1 MANKDKC
8 FIITPIGD
16 DTDPIRR
23 HIEGIIDAALRPAL
37 EDKYDLVVAHRISEP
52 GSITKQ
58 IITEIYSAKLVV
70 ANLTNRNPNV
80 MYELALRHS
89 LGKPVIMIAEKGT
102 PLPSDIVMERTIF
115 YQNDARGVI
124 ELRENIAAAEKEID
138 YDKTES
144 PIYNVLHDVLKDRQI
159 IEFSESQSISQE
171 DDGNATV
178 LKYILQKLTNLE
190 DAVQT
195 SRPLMQN
202 AESRKCANCGIK
214 NYGTPLYPIYY
225 SDTPYDATKF
235 AKFVMLRKIAETA
248 KTQIPQE
255 LYVEMGNVIWEQE
268 RTTLIKKECHKYDEE
283 WRMITGC
290 IMKPP
295 IMMEWI
301 PNGIILGLRMGV
313 AEENLVVSMA
323 KEAGIKNIYKSYINA
338 QNKLDAYPLKL

>member
-138 YDKTES
+138 YDKIES

-195 SRPLMQN
+195 SRSLMQN
-202 AESRKCANCGIK
+202 AESRRCFDGVVFAFSYVKSTQPYQVDKLLMRLQRVPQIEQEISVVNVH
-214 NYGTPLYPIYY
+214 IYEEEKKIRVY
-225 SDTPYDATKF
+225 TMGLSDKSNASDIYHSF
-235 AKFVMLRKIAETA
+235 AK
-248 KTQIPQE
+248 
-255 LYVEMGNVIWEQE
+255 
-268 RTTLIKKECHKYDEE
+268 TLSQFGFE
-283 WRMITGC
+283 
-290 IMKPP
+290 
-295 IMMEWI
+295 
-301 PNGIILGLRMGV
+301 GV
-313 AEENLVVSMA
+313 KA
-323 KEAGIKNIYKSYINA
+323 IH
-338 QNKLDAYPLKL
+338 P

>member
-124 ELRENIAAAEKEID
+124 ELRESIAAAEKEID

-178 LKYILQKLTNLE
+178 L
-190 DAVQT
+190 
-195 SRPLMQN
+195 
-202 AESRKCANCGIK
+202 
-214 NYGTPLYPIYY
+214 
-225 SDTPYDATKF
+225 
-235 AKFVMLRKIAETA
+235 
-248 KTQIPQE
+248 
-255 LYVEMGNVIWEQE
+255 
-268 RTTLIKKECHKYDEE
+268 
-283 WRMITGC
+283 
-290 IMKPP
+290 
-295 IMMEWI
+295 
-301 PNGIILGLRMGV
+301 
-313 AEENLVVSMA
+313 
-323 KEAGIKNIYKSYINA
+323 NISSKS
-338 QNKLDAYPLKL
+338 

>member
-178 LKYILQKLTNLE
+178 LKYILKKLTNLE

-202 AESRKCANCGIK
+202 AESRRCFDGVVFAFSYVKSTQPYQVEKLLMRLQRVTQIEQDISVVDVH
-214 NYGTPLYPIYY
+214 IYEERKKIWVY
-225 SDTPYDATKF
+225 TMGLSDKSNASDIYRSF
-235 AKFVMLRKIAETA
+235 AK
-248 KTQIPQE
+248 
-255 LYVEMGNVIWEQE
+255 
-268 RTTLIKKECHKYDEE
+268 TLSQFGFE
-283 WRMITGC
+283 
-290 IMKPP
+290 
-295 IMMEWI
+295 
-301 PNGIILGLRMGV
+301 GV
-313 AEENLVVSMA
+313 KA
-323 KEAGIKNIYKSYINA
+323 IH
-338 QNKLDAYPLKL
+338 P

>member
-89 LGKPVIMIAEKGT
+89 LAEKGT

-202 AESRKCANCGIK
+202 AESRRCFDGVVFAFSYVKSTQPYQVEKLLMRLQRVTQIEQDISVVDVHIYEERKKIWVYTMGLSDKSNASGI
-214 NYGTPLYPIYY
+214 YR
-225 SDTPYDATKF
+225 SF
-235 AKFVMLRKIAETA
+235 AK
-248 KTQIPQE
+248 
-255 LYVEMGNVIWEQE
+255 
-268 RTTLIKKECHKYDEE
+268 TLSQFGFE
-283 WRMITGC
+283 
-290 IMKPP
+290 
-295 IMMEWI
+295 
-301 PNGIILGLRMGV
+301 GV
-313 AEENLVVSMA
+313 KA
-323 KEAGIKNIYKSYINA
+323 IH
-338 QNKLDAYPLKL
+338 P

>member
-52 GSITKQ
+52 GSITNQ

-138 YDKTES
+138 YEKTES

-202 AESRKCANCGIK
+202 AESRRCFDGVVFAFSYVKSTQPYQVEKLLIRLQRV
-214 NYGTPLYPIYY
+214 TQIEQDISVVDVHIYEERKKIWVY
-225 SDTPYDATKF
+225 TMGLSDKSNASDIYLSF
-235 AKFVMLRKIAETA
+235 AK
-248 KTQIPQE
+248 
-255 LYVEMGNVIWEQE
+255 
-268 RTTLIKKECHKYDEE
+268 TLSQFGFE
-283 WRMITGC
+283 
-290 IMKPP
+290 
-295 IMMEWI
+295 
-301 PNGIILGLRMGV
+301 GV
-313 AEENLVVSMA
+313 KA
-323 KEAGIKNIYKSYINA
+323 IH
-338 QNKLDAYPLKL
+338 P

>member
-1 MANKDKC
+1 MSMANKDKC

-23 HIEGIIDAALRPAL
+23 HIDGIIDAALRPAL

-124 ELRENIAAAEKEID
+124 ELRESIAAAEKEID

-190 DAVQT
+190 DAVQA

-202 AESRKCANCGIK
+202 AESRRCFDGVVFAFSYVKSTQPYQVEKLLMRLQRVTQIEQDISVVDVH
-214 NYGTPLYPIYY
+214 IYEERKKIWVY
-225 SDTPYDATKF
+225 TMGLSDKSNASDIYRSF
-235 AKFVMLRKIAETA
+235 AK
-248 KTQIPQE
+248 
-255 LYVEMGNVIWEQE
+255 
-268 RTTLIKKECHKYDEE
+268 TLSQFGFE
-283 WRMITGC
+283 
-290 IMKPP
+290 
-295 IMMEWI
+295 
-301 PNGIILGLRMGV
+301 GV
-313 AEENLVVSMA
+313 KA
-323 KEAGIKNIYKSYINA
+323 IH
-338 QNKLDAYPLKL
+338 P

>member
-1 MANKDKC
+1 MSMANKDKC

-124 ELRENIAAAEKEID
+124 ELRESIAAAEKEID

-202 AESRKCANCGIK
+202 AESRRCFDGVVFAFSYVKSTQPYQVEKLLMRLQRVTQIEQDISVVDVH
-214 NYGTPLYPIYY
+214 IYEERKKIWVY
-225 SDTPYDATKF
+225 TMGLSDKSNASDIYRSF
-235 AKFVMLRKIAETA
+235 AK
-248 KTQIPQE
+248 
-255 LYVEMGNVIWEQE
+255 
-268 RTTLIKKECHKYDEE
+268 TLSQFGFE
-283 WRMITGC
+283 
-290 IMKPP
+290 
-295 IMMEWI
+295 
-301 PNGIILGLRMGV
+301 GV
-313 AEENLVVSMA
+313 KA
-323 KEAGIKNIYKSYINA
+323 IH
-338 QNKLDAYPLKL
+338 P

>member
-102 PLPSDIVMERTIF
+102 PLPSDIVMEQTIF

-202 AESRKCANCGIK
+202 AESRRCFDGVVFAFSYVKSTQPYQVEKLLMRLQRVTQIEQDISVVDVH
-214 NYGTPLYPIYY
+214 IYEERKKIWVY
-225 SDTPYDATKF
+225 TMGLSDKSNASDIYRSF
-235 AKFVMLRKIAETA
+235 AK
-248 KTQIPQE
+248 
-255 LYVEMGNVIWEQE
+255 
-268 RTTLIKKECHKYDEE
+268 TLSQFGFE
-283 WRMITGC
+283 
-290 IMKPP
+290 
-295 IMMEWI
+295 
-301 PNGIILGLRMGV
+301 GV
-313 AEENLVVSMA
+313 KA
-323 KEAGIKNIYKSYINA
+323 IH
-338 QNKLDAYPLKL
+338 P

>member
-124 ELRENIAAAEKEID
+124 ELRESIAAAEKEID

-202 AESRKCANCGIK
+202 AESRRCLDGVVFAFSYVKSTQPYQVEKLLMRLQRVTQIEQDISVVDVH
-214 NYGTPLYPIYY
+214 IYEEGKKIWVY
-225 SDTPYDATKF
+225 TMGLSDKSNASDIYHSF
-235 AKFVMLRKIAETA
+235 AK
-248 KTQIPQE
+248 
-255 LYVEMGNVIWEQE
+255 
-268 RTTLIKKECHKYDEE
+268 TLSQFGFE
-283 WRMITGC
+283 
-290 IMKPP
+290 
-295 IMMEWI
+295 
-301 PNGIILGLRMGV
+301 GV
-313 AEENLVVSMA
+313 KA
-323 KEAGIKNIYKSYINA
+323 IH
-338 QNKLDAYPLKL
+338 P

>member
-124 ELRENIAAAEKEID
+124 ELRESIAAAEKEID

-202 AESRKCANCGIK
+202 AESRRCLDGVVFAFSYVKSTQPYQVEKLLMRLQRVTQIEQDISVVDVHIYEERKFGFI
-214 NYGTPLYPIYY
+214 LWDYPINLMRQTY
-225 SDTPYDATKF
+225 
-235 AKFVMLRKIAETA
+235 TA
-248 KTQIPQE
+248 R
-255 LYVEMGNVIWEQE
+255 L
-268 RTTLIKKECHKYDEE
+268 L
-283 WRMITGC
+283 
-290 IMKPP
+290 KP
-295 IMMEWI
+295 
-301 PNGIILGLRMGV
+301 
-313 AEENLVVSMA
+313 
-323 KEAGIKNIYKSYINA
+323 
-338 QNKLDAYPLKL
+338 

>member
-115 YQNDARGVI
+115 YQNDAHGVI

-202 AESRKCANCGIK
+202 AESRRCFDGVVFAFSYVKSTQPYQVEKLLMRLQRVTQIEQDISVVDVH
-214 NYGTPLYPIYY
+214 IYEERKKIWVY
-225 SDTPYDATKF
+225 TMGLSDKSNASDIYRSF
-235 AKFVMLRKIAETA
+235 AK
-248 KTQIPQE
+248 
-255 LYVEMGNVIWEQE
+255 
-268 RTTLIKKECHKYDEE
+268 TLSQFGFE
-283 WRMITGC
+283 
-290 IMKPP
+290 
-295 IMMEWI
+295 
-301 PNGIILGLRMGV
+301 GV
-313 AEENLVVSMA
+313 KA
-323 KEAGIKNIYKSYINA
+323 IH
-338 QNKLDAYPLKL
+338 P

>member
-138 YDKTES
+138 YDKIES

-202 AESRKCANCGIK
+202 AESRRCFDGVVFAFSYVKSTQPYQVEKLLMRLQRVTQIEQDISVVDVH
-214 NYGTPLYPIYY
+214 IYEERKKIWVY
-225 SDTPYDATKF
+225 TMGLSDKSNASDIYHSF
-235 AKFVMLRKIAETA
+235 AK
-248 KTQIPQE
+248 
-255 LYVEMGNVIWEQE
+255 
-268 RTTLIKKECHKYDEE
+268 TLSQFGFE
-283 WRMITGC
+283 
-290 IMKPP
+290 
-295 IMMEWI
+295 
-301 PNGIILGLRMGV
+301 GV
-313 AEENLVVSMA
+313 KA
-323 KEAGIKNIYKSYINA
+323 IH
-338 QNKLDAYPLKL
+338 P

>member
-138 YDKTES
+138 YDKIES

-178 LKYILQKLTNLE
+178 LKYTLQKLTNLE

-202 AESRKCANCGIK
+202 AESRRCFDGVVFAFSYVKSTQPYQVDKLLMRLQRVPQIEQEISVVNVH
-214 NYGTPLYPIYY
+214 IYEEEKKIRVY
-225 SDTPYDATKF
+225 TMGLSDKSNASDIYHSF
-235 AKFVMLRKIAETA
+235 AK
-248 KTQIPQE
+248 
-255 LYVEMGNVIWEQE
+255 
-268 RTTLIKKECHKYDEE
+268 TLSQFGFE
-283 WRMITGC
+283 
-290 IMKPP
+290 
-295 IMMEWI
+295 
-301 PNGIILGLRMGV
+301 GV
-313 AEENLVVSMA
+313 KA
-323 KEAGIKNIYKSYINA
+323 IH
-338 QNKLDAYPLKL
+338 P

>member
-124 ELRENIAAAEKEID
+124 ELRESIAAAEKEID

-202 AESRKCANCGIK
+202 AESRRCLDGVVFAFSYVKSTQPYQVEKLVMRLQRVTQIEQDISVVDVH
-214 NYGTPLYPIYY
+214 IYEEGKKIWVY
-225 SDTPYDATKF
+225 TMGLSDKSNASDIYRSF
-235 AKFVMLRKIAETA
+235 AK
-248 KTQIPQE
+248 
-255 LYVEMGNVIWEQE
+255 
-268 RTTLIKKECHKYDEE
+268 TLSQFGFE
-283 WRMITGC
+283 
-290 IMKPP
+290 
-295 IMMEWI
+295 
-301 PNGIILGLRMGV
+301 GV
-313 AEENLVVSMA
+313 KA
-323 KEAGIKNIYKSYINA
+323 IH
-338 QNKLDAYPLKL
+338 P

>member
-124 ELRENIAAAEKEID
+124 ELRESIAAAEKEID

-202 AESRKCANCGIK
+202 AESRRCFDGVVFAFSYVKSTQPYQVEKLLMRLQRVTQIEQDISVVDVH
-214 NYGTPLYPIYY
+214 IYEERKKIWVY
-225 SDTPYDATKF
+225 TMGLSDKSNASDIYHSF
-235 AKFVMLRKIAETA
+235 AK
-248 KTQIPQE
+248 
-255 LYVEMGNVIWEQE
+255 
-268 RTTLIKKECHKYDEE
+268 TLSQFGFE
-283 WRMITGC
+283 
-290 IMKPP
+290 
-295 IMMEWI
+295 
-301 PNGIILGLRMGV
+301 GV
-313 AEENLVVSMA
+313 KA
-323 KEAGIKNIYKSYINA
+323 IH
-338 QNKLDAYPLKL
+338 P

>member
-202 AESRKCANCGIK
+202 AESRRCFDGVVFAFSYVKSTQPYQVEKLLMRLQRVTQIEQDISVVDVH
-214 NYGTPLYPIYY
+214 IYEERNKIWVY
-225 SDTPYDATKF
+225 TMGLSDKSNASDIYRSF
-235 AKFVMLRKIAETA
+235 AK
-248 KTQIPQE
+248 
-255 LYVEMGNVIWEQE
+255 
-268 RTTLIKKECHKYDEE
+268 TLSQFGFE
-283 WRMITGC
+283 
-290 IMKPP
+290 
-295 IMMEWI
+295 
-301 PNGIILGLRMGV
+301 GV
-313 AEENLVVSMA
+313 KA
-323 KEAGIKNIYKSYINA
+323 IH
-338 QNKLDAYPLKL
+338 P

>member
-178 LKYILQKLTNLE
+178 LKYILQKPTNLE

-202 AESRKCANCGIK
+202 AESRRCFDGVVFAFSYVKSTQPYQVDKLLMRLQRVPQIEQEISVVNVH
-214 NYGTPLYPIYY
+214 IYEEEKKIRVY
-225 SDTPYDATKF
+225 TMGLSDKSNASDIYHSF
-235 AKFVMLRKIAETA
+235 AK
-248 KTQIPQE
+248 
-255 LYVEMGNVIWEQE
+255 
-268 RTTLIKKECHKYDEE
+268 TLSQFGFE
-283 WRMITGC
+283 
-290 IMKPP
+290 
-295 IMMEWI
+295 
-301 PNGIILGLRMGV
+301 GV
-313 AEENLVVSMA
+313 KA
-323 KEAGIKNIYKSYINA
+323 IH
-338 QNKLDAYPLKL
+338 P

>member
-1 MANKDKC
+1 MSMANKDKC

-124 ELRENIAAAEKEID
+124 ELRESIAAAEKEID

-202 AESRKCANCGIK
+202 AESRRCFDGVVFAFSYVKSTQPYQVEKLLMRLQRVTQIEQDISVVDVH
-214 NYGTPLYPIYY
+214 IYEEGKKIWVY
-225 SDTPYDATKF
+225 TMGLSDKSNASDIYHSF
-235 AKFVMLRKIAETA
+235 AK
-248 KTQIPQE
+248 
-255 LYVEMGNVIWEQE
+255 
-268 RTTLIKKECHKYDEE
+268 TLSQFGFE
-283 WRMITGC
+283 
-290 IMKPP
+290 
-295 IMMEWI
+295 
-301 PNGIILGLRMGV
+301 GV
-313 AEENLVVSMA
+313 KA
-323 KEAGIKNIYKSYINA
+323 IH
-338 QNKLDAYPLKL
+338 P

>member
-16 DTDPIRR
+16 DTDPIQR

-202 AESRKCANCGIK
+202 AESRRCFDGVVFAFSYVKSTQPYQVEKLLMRLQRVTQIEQDISVVDVH
-214 NYGTPLYPIYY
+214 IYEERKKIWVY
-225 SDTPYDATKF
+225 TMGLSDKSNASDIYRSF
-235 AKFVMLRKIAETA
+235 AK
-248 KTQIPQE
+248 
-255 LYVEMGNVIWEQE
+255 
-268 RTTLIKKECHKYDEE
+268 TLSQFGFE
-283 WRMITGC
+283 
-290 IMKPP
+290 
-295 IMMEWI
+295 
-301 PNGIILGLRMGV
+301 GV
-313 AEENLVVSMA
+313 KA
-323 KEAGIKNIYKSYINA
+323 IH
-338 QNKLDAYPLKL
+338 P